1 MVPEEI
7 QNLLAKK
14 IIICVGPG
22 GVGKTTVSAMLGLY
36 CEKLGKKAICVTVD
50 PSERLAESLGLGKT
64 MVLKPGSEEVY
75 RRNEPLE
82 NRIHNVSR
90 GLDAMII
97 HGPWVI
103 DRALSKYIPEDKWEI
118 VSSGKIYPY
127 MRQTLRGMHELASM
141 VLVDDLL
148 SMNQWDCV
156 IVDTA
161 PSAHAIDFLEMPRR
175 IIQAIRSP
183 AVRIFMRGSPVSI
196 PGAKLISRA
205 SALILKAVGKMVGA
219 DFLIEVAQFLTL
231 NKESLE
237 NICTAAEGIKE
248 NLRGG
253 GACIV
258 QVTSAKALSID
269 ETLLLH
275 DKISG
280 EGFYTLLI
288 AINRVLPMAPAPAGE
303 SAALEERP
311 ETGDSGLDARIAQNF
326 EEMGLIA
333 QIEQKE
339 IERLTKKTPSVSSYL
354 KIPLLEHDVY
364 SIPML
369 NKLLD
374 RIEVYHP

>member
-7 QNLLAKK
+7 ENLLAKK

-50 PSERLAESLGLGKT
+50 PSERLAESLGLKKS
-64 MVLKPGSEEVY
+64 MAPELVNKEIY

-82 NRIHNVSR
+82 NRIHSVT
-90 GLDAMII
+90 GWLDAMII

-141 VLVDDLL
+141 VLVNDLL
-148 SMNQWDCV
+148 TMNRWDCV

-161 PSAHAIDFLEMPRR
+161 PSAHAIDFLEMPGR

-196 PGAKLISRA
+196 PGAALLSRA
-205 SALILKAVGKMVGA
+205 SALILKAAGKIVGA
-219 DFLIEVAQFLTL
+219 DFIIEVAQFLTL

-237 NICTAAEGIKE
+237 NICVAAESIKE

-269 ETLLLH
+269 ESLFLH

-280 EGFYTLLI
+280 KGFSTLLI
-288 AINRVLPMAPAPAGE
+288 AINRVLPLAPASAGQCG
-303 SAALEERP
+303 APEERL
-311 ETGDSGLDARIAQNF
+311 ETGDTGLDARISQNF
-326 EEMGLIA
+326 EEMSLIA
-333 QIEQKE
+333 QIEEKE
-339 IERLTKKTPSVSSYL
+339 IRRLTMKTPRVSSYL
-354 KIPLLEHDVY
+354 KIPLLEHDVF

-374 RIEVYHP
+374 RIEVYRP

>member
-7 QNLLAKK
+7 ENLLAKK

-22 GVGKTTVSAMLGLY
+22 GVGKTTVSAMLGLT
-36 CEKLGKKAICVTVD
+36 CKKLGKKAICVTVD
-50 PSERLAESLGLGKT
+50 PSERLAESLGLRKSPAPEPGK
-64 MVLKPGSEEVY
+64 KEIY

-82 NRIHNVSR
+82 NRIHNVAE

-118 VSSGKIYPY
+118 VSSGRIYPY

-141 VLVDDLL
+141 VLVNDLL
-148 SMNQWDCV
+148 TMNQWDCV

-196 PGAKLISRA
+196 PGAALLSRA
-205 SALILKAVGKMVGA
+205 SALILRAAGRIVGA
-219 DFLIEVAQFLTL
+219 DFLTEVAQFLTL

-237 NICTAAEGIKE
+237 NICTAAESIKE

-258 QVTSAKALSID
+258 QVTSAKALSVD
-269 ETLLLH
+269 ETLFLH

-280 EGFYTLLI
+280 EGFFTLLI
-288 AINRVLPMAPAPAGE
+288 AINRVLPLAPPPGGE
-303 SAALEERP
+303 NVALEERP
-311 ETGDSGLDARIAQNF
+311 ETGDSGLDARIARNF
-326 EEMGLIA
+326 EEMCLIA
-333 QIEQKE
+333 QVEEKE
-339 IERLTKKTPSVSSYL
+339 IERLTDHTPTVPSYL

-374 RIEVYHP
+374 RIEVHHP